1 MRSRVFGNAV
11 RAVCPEKISRSASL
25 TARMSPANRRAVAAV
40 CASFSRFLPKCLA
53 LHRFFAT
60 FVWRTYTC
68 QSIEMKLHFRLDY
81 NTIWGERLHV
91 DIVYRGRDGSLRR
104 SDLPMN
110 TDDGQVWT
118 LETTAI
124 ESRQCALES
133 FTYIYKV
140 KDAGGNILR
149 SEWDGVPRTMA
160 FDPTK
165 DYFMPDSWRDIPLQS
180 HLYTNA
186 YLTATH
192 GQPNEEVKPL
202 HLPLFRRTVVFRV
215 SAPQLRP
222 GQSLGVCGGHP
233 AIGDW
238 SESRYI
244 PMQYAGQQQW
254 LLSINVAGIMNF
266 PLEYKYVVVDGRSQG
281 LVAWEE
287 GDNRTTGD
295 RAVSD
300 GQVLVLDGGI
310 LRLREQMWRAAGVAV
325 PVFALRSR
333 RSYGVGDFGDL
344 RRMVDWAVL
353 TGQKVIQ
360 LLPVNDTT
368 MRRDW
373 MDSSPYNAVSC
384 HALHPHY
391 VDLEAAGVLSDK
403 AKMTVYH
410 RQRLELNTFSHSDY
424 CAVDRVKR
432 AYLDDLFAE
441 RGATVCASGAFK
453 SFVNGNKDWLMPY
466 AAFCLL
472 RDKFGTARFGDW
484 KELSVYDEAAV
495 GDFCAANSRAAE
507 RVFFVQYLLHSQ
519 LKEAADY
526 ARSQGV
532 VLMGDLSVGVSR
544 DSVEVWTTPR
554 YFNTVA
560 SAGTPP
566 DTAYP
571 NGQVWGIPTY
581 NWDALAADGY
591 RWWHR
596 RLEHTAQYFD
606 AIRIDHVLGYFR
618 IWEIPAHAKHAQLGH
633 FSPSLPMAAGEIEYF
648 GLTFRRDL
656 FTRPFINDKVLDR
669 LFGVHADY
677 VRANF
682 LVSKG
687 YGLYD
692 LREEYGTQRKIEA
705 VMDGKTDENSI
716 WIREGLYQLLDDVL
730 FIEDSSN
737 PGMYHPRINA
747 CQIPVFTTLAAEDK
761 DAFMRIYNHYFY
773 QRHNLFWGAQAM
785 KRLPNVLKGT
795 RMLVCGEDLGML
807 PDCVEPVL
815 DTLRILTTEV
825 QTLPKQPGFE
835 FAHLGA
841 YPYRSM
847 AATSTHDMPTLRLW
861 WEENRE
867 AAMRF
872 YVTML
877 QKEGRAPE
885 HLPAQ
890 TAEEIIARHLYC
902 PSMLCVLP
910 IQDWLAMSSELR
922 SKHARQERINTP
934 SDHYN
939 RWEYRMA
946 LTIEELLEAEQFNR
960 KIKTMVTRSK
970 R

>member
-1 MRSRVFGNAV
+1 
-11 RAVCPEKISRSASL
+11 
-25 TARMSPANRRAVAAV
+25 
-40 CASFSRFLPKCLA
+40 
-53 LHRFFAT
+53 
-60 FVWRTYTC
+60 
-68 QSIEMKLHFRLDY
+68 MKLHFRLNY

-91 DIVYRGRDGSLRR
+91 GIVYKGCDGSLRHN
-104 SDLPMN
+104 DLPMN

-124 ESRQCALES
+124 ESRQCVLES
-133 FTYIYKV
+133 FTYVYKV
-140 KDAGGNILR
+140 KDADGNVLR

-165 DYFMPDSWRDIPLQS
+165 DYFMPDCWRDIPLQS

-186 YLTATH
+186 YLTAT
-192 GQPNEEVKPL
+192 QSPADEEVKPL
-202 HLPLFRRTVVFRV
+202 QLPLFRRTVVFRI
-215 SAPQLRP
+215 SAPQLQP

-244 PMQYAGQQQW
+244 PMQYAGRQEW
-254 LLSINVAGIMNF
+254 VLSINVVGIMNF
-266 PLEYKYVVVDGRSQG
+266 PLEYKYVVVDNRSQG
-281 LVAWEE
+281 LVEWEE
-287 GDNRTTGD
+287 GSNRTTGD
-295 RAVSD
+295 CAVSD

-310 LRLREQMWRAAGVAV
+310 LHVREKMWRAAGLAV
-325 PVFALRSR
+325 PVFALRSNS
-333 RSYGVGDFGDL
+333 SYGVGDFGDL

-353 TGQKVIQ
+353 TGLKVIQ
-360 LLPVNDTT
+360 MLPVNDTT
-368 MRRDW
+368 KSRDW

-410 RQRLELNTFSHSDY
+410 RQRLELNAFSHSDY
-424 CAVDRVKR
+424 CAVDRVKN
-432 AYLDDLFAE
+432 AYLSDLFAE
-441 RGATVCASGAFK
+441 KGAAVCASGAFK
-453 SFVNGNKDWLMPY
+453 SFVRDNKDWLMPY
-466 AAFCLL
+466 AAFSLL
-472 RDKFGTARFGDW
+472 RDKYGTARFGDW

-495 GDFCAANSRAAE
+495 GNFCAANTCAVE
-507 RVFFVQYLLHSQ
+507 YIYFVQYLLHTQ
-519 LKEAADY
+519 LKETADY

-544 DSVEVWTTPR
+544 DSVEVWSTPQ
-554 YFNTVA
+554 YFNTAA
-560 SAGTPP
+560 SAGTTP
-566 DTAYP
+566 DTSYP

-581 NWDALAADGY
+581 NWDALMADGC
-591 RWWHR
+591 RWWHN

-618 IWEIPAHAKHAQLGH
+618 IWEIPDHAKHAQLGH
-633 FSPSLPMAAGEIEYF
+633 FSPSLPMDAGEIEYF
-648 GLTFRRDL
+648 GLTFHKEL
-656 FTRPFINDKVLDR
+656 FTKPFITDKILAR
-669 LFGVHADY
+669 LFGIHADY
-677 VRANF
+677 VRSNF
-682 LVSKG
+682 LESKG
-687 YGLYD
+687 YNLYD

-705 VMDGKTDENSI
+705 ALGGKTDENSI
-716 WIREGLYQLLDDVL
+716 WIREGLYRLLDDVL
-730 FIEDSSN
+730 FIEDTKH

-747 CQIPVFTTLAAEDK
+747 YREPIFTTLGSEEK
-761 DAFMRIYNHYFY
+761 DAFMRIYNHYYY
-773 QRHNLFWGAQAM
+773 QRHNMFWGTQAM
-785 KRLPNVLKGT
+785 KRLQNVLKGT

-815 DTLRILTTEV
+815 DTLRILSTEL

-847 AATSTHDMPTLRLW
+847 ATTSTHDMSPLRLW

-885 HLPAQ
+885 HLPTQ

-910 IQDWLAMSSELR
+910 VQDWLAMSAELR
-922 SKHARQERINTP
+922 SANVRQERVNTP

-939 RWEYRMA
+939 RWEYRMTQ
-946 LTIEELLEAEQFNR
+946 TIEELMEADQFNR
-960 KIKTMVTRSK
+960 KIKTMITRSK